1 MADEEIKI
9 VGLANNKKDIKL
21 DPKIIGAIV
30 GVVVLALG
38 VLAGIYLV
46 RQQQNINER
55 AAVPMCPAGE
65 QCPVTKDP
73 THLRT
78 CSYVEGDN
86 SPDEQVCGTNA
97 SGLNTLS
104 LCGRQVW
111 CCPKKG
117 GDWTTDLGKCPG
129 ASLNTPTSTPTQTP
143 TVTPTV
149 TPTITPTITPTP
161 TATMTT
167 TPTPTATATGT
178 RTATPTATATGTRTA
193 TPTATSTSRTATPT
207 ATATRTSTP
216 TAIAYVTATPTAFP
230 VPETGFSLPTV
241 LGTGMG
247 VLMII
252 ASLLLAF

>member
-1 MADEEIKI
+1 MADEEMKV
-9 VGLANNKKDIKL
+9 VGLANNKKEIKL
-21 DPKIIGAIV
+21 EPKIIGAIV

-55 AAVPMCPAGE
+55 AAVPQCPAGE

-86 SPDEQVCGTNA
+86 SPDEQLCGTNT
-97 SGLNTLS
+97 SRLNTLS
-104 LCGRQVW
+104 MCGRQVW

-117 GDWTTDLGKCPG
+117 GAWTTDLTKCPG
-129 ASLNTPTSTPTQTP
+129 ATLNTPTATPTL
-143 TVTPTV
+143 
-149 TPTITPTITPTP
+149 TPTP
-161 TATMTT
+161 TATATSTATPTATATMTS
-167 TPTPTATATGT
+167 TPTPTTSPTATGTRTATPTATSTATGT
-178 RTATPTATATGTRTA
+178 RTATPTATAT
-193 TPTATSTSRTATPT
+193 ATSTNIS
-207 ATATRTSTP
+207 
-216 TAIAYVTATPTAFP
+216 YVTATPTAFP
-230 VPETGFSLPTV
+230 VPETGLSLPT
-241 LGTGMG
+241 LIGTGAG